1 MAQAAKGHWLVKSE
15 PGAYSFE
22 QLVADGQTAWTG
34 VRNFAARNNLR
45 AMKKGDLCLFYHS
58 GEGKA
63 VVGVARVVREGY
75 QDPTTKDDWTAVDV
89 APVKALA
96 RPVTLAEMRDHERL
110 GKMEMFR
117 QGRLSVVPVTKDE
130 FETVVELGNQ
140 KKK

>member
-1 MAQAAKGHWLVKSE
+1 MTATGHWLIKSE

-22 QLVADGQTAWTG
+22 QLVADGETAWTG
-34 VRNFAARNNLR
+34 VRNFTARNNLR
-45 AMKKGDLCLFYHS
+45 AMKNGDLSLFYHS

-96 RPVTLAEMRDHERL
+96 RPVTLAEMRAHKKL
-110 GKMEMFR
+110 GKMQMFR
-117 QGRLSVVPVTKDE
+117 LNRLSVVPVTKDE
-130 FETVVELGNQ
+130 FDTVLELGA
-140 KKK
+140 KK